1 MQKITFRKLAG
12 EKYIYPELQGHF
24 IEFLGSCIYDGI
36 WVGEDSEIPNY
47 HGIRKD
53 LVDSM
58 QSSLCWPNYK
68 SRRYTF
74 TPKTPLR
81 FPFRCFQNRPQGG
94 KGAMHG
100 EFSVFRPLH
109 VAVQPQQR

>member
-53 LVDSM
+53 LVDALRM
-58 QSSLCWPNYK
+58 CITGGMVLARGSSGRLHTMK
-68 SRRYTF
+68 TSVLSRRI
-74 TPKTPLR
+74 PIS
-81 FPFRCFQNRPQGG
+81 
-94 KGAMHG
+94 
-100 EFSVFRPLH
+100 SVHTR
-109 VAVQPQQR
+109 